1 MPKSNTKMPET
12 NEPKAGASTTET
24 HSQQVSQHFQR
35 TVAPYRTSANI
46 SPRKGTETKDAKKAE
61 KQRLRDA
68 KLGAWLADGDD
79 RPRFPVRFRGN
90 DTAS

>member
-1 MPKSNTKMPET
+1 MPKSNTKMSET
-12 NEPKAGASTTET
+12 NEPKAGGTTTET

-35 TVAPYRTSANI
+35 TVAPNRASANI
-46 SPRKGTETKDAKKAE
+46 SPRKGTGTKDAKKAE

-79 RPRFPVRFRGN
+79 RPRFPVRFRGD